1 MFKNLLFIFIF
12 CLPLTSQANLKEYQK
27 IQRDTLLLYSQ
38 YVSDTKPD
46 IDSFSNSK
54 EKNEWL
60 NKQKKIVSKYVK
72 DNEIIED
79 LLLTVHYESSRANL
93 NPALILSMIETESN
107 FKKYSIS
114 SVGAKGY
121 MQIMPFWIDNIGFSI
136 HNIFHLRTNIRYG
149 CVILKHYL
157 EIEKGN
163 LTNALQRYNGSL
175 GKSKYSDKVLNNMN
189 KYL

>member
-12 CLPLTSQANLKEYQK
+12 CLPLTSQAYLKEYQK

-54 EKNEWL
+54 EKDEWL
-60 NKQKKIVSKYVK
+60 NKQKKIISKYVK
-72 DNEIIED
+72 DNETIED
-79 LLLTVHYESSRANL
+79 ILLTVHYEASRANL

-121 MQIMPFWIDNIGFSI
+121 MQIQSP
-136 HNIFHLRTNIRYG
+136 
-149 CVILKHYL
+149 LK
-157 EIEKGN
+157 
-163 LTNALQRYNGSL
+163 
-175 GKSKYSDKVLNNMN
+175 VCC
-189 KYL
+189 